1 MWHWGN
7 ARCHSYL
14 SPPYGLRVPFTTVWD
29 HSNGFE
35 PGFPNTSRVITVFLC
50 SSIHLNYPV
59 YRFRAPMSCWFTDS
73 TLEAFSV
80 CHSHFGLVRIPG
92 VLRDTTGPSP
102 SVPPAAQIRPKG
114 VDIFKT
120 PPSLCPKLVRKQ
132 NSHLW
137 YPLVSS
143 PWTIICAWS
152 AWIAMDSHGSRSDSG
167 LDVWGPSWAFPL
179 LDWGSL
185 CCPCFFGM
193 KIASTGLW
201 HTHELK

>member
-1 MWHWGN
+1 MPVVIPT
-7 ARCHSYL
+7 CHRL
-14 SPPYGLRVPFTTVWD
+14 TVLGVPFTTVWD

-35 PGFPNTSRVITVFLC
+35 PGFPNTSRVIPVFC

-80 CHSHFGLVRIPG
+80 CHSHFGVVRIPG

-102 SVPPAAQIRPKG
+102 SVRLHRFDRRGWTFLRHHHPSVRNWSESKIQLLYTFMVSIGILSMDHHLRMDRHGLPWIPMAVAQI
-114 VDIFKT
+114 
-120 PPSLCPKLVRKQ
+120 L
-132 NSHLW
+132 
-137 YPLVSS
+137 
-143 PWTIICAWS
+143 AW
-152 AWIAMDSHGSRSDSG
+152 MYE
-167 LDVWGPSWAFPL
+167 GPSWAFPL